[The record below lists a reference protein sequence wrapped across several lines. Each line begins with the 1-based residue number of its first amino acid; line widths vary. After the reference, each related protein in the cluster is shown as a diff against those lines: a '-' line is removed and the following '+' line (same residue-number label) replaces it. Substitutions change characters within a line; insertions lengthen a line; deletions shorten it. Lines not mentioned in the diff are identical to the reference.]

1 MLAELKVKEQRARE
15 IAREAARK
23 TEKAQRQRQ
32 QRAISRQI
40 KAAVLTECQKWCS
53 SMEVTLQKATDTM
66 RAEIEETLRAEIEET
81 LRAEAE
87 QKVRVDTDLAVLKS
101 SVAECE
107 ESLKEMVSTIELKS
121 TLTKFKSNIDKRLKK
136 IGQTIKNK
144 KIAVDE
150 NAAPPPPSKSVV
162 QSKPPDDDKVMMAP
176 PPLTRTK
183 SSVMAWDEGTMHPVC
198 MRSVSTPNTLRMTT
212 REPHQPLR
220 VMEMSPTDPHWGW
233 GNAVSMRQSTTS
245 HLQRPPTPHHR
256 LMLSDN
262 NHRYTSPVFS
272 QRNFANTTKFV

>member
-1 MLAELKVKEQRARE
+1 MK
-15 IAREAARK
+15 K
-23 TEKAQRQRQ
+23 TK
-32 QRAISRQI
+32 
-40 KAAVLTECQKWCS
+40 
-53 SMEVTLQKATDTM
+53 DTM
-66 RAEIEETLRAEIEET
+66 CVEIEETLRAEIEET
-81 LRAEAE
+81 LCVEIEETQRAEDE
-87 QKVRVDTDLAVLKS
+87 QKVCADTDLGDLQL
-101 SVAECE
+101 SVAECK

-183 SSVMAWDEGTMHPVC
+183 SSVMTWDEGTMHPVC
-198 MRSVSTPNTLRMTT
+198 IRSVSTPNTLHMNT
-212 REPHQPLR
+212 REPQPLR
-220 VMEMSPTDPHWGW
+220 VMEMNPTDSHWGW
-233 GNAVSMRQSTTS
+233 GNAVSMGSTTS